1 MKIYDVVSELKGVRL
16 RLPVKQ
22 VLPDDAVISDYEAE
36 LGISFSDDYKFFVKE
51 ASDSIYNGKDALQL
65 TVNRDSSRELA
76 SAVIDAREQ
85 GMPESWIP
93 ICEDNGNYYCLL
105 EDGSIRYWSHD
116 GLSAET
122 WPNLASWIKNV
133 WIDGE

>member
-1 MKIYDVVSELKGVRL
+1 MKIHDAVSELKSVRL

-36 LGISFSDDYKFFVKE
+36 LGVSFPEDYKFFVRE

-65 TVNRDSSRELA
+65 TVDRDSPRELA
-76 SAVIDAREQ
+76 SAVVDAREQ

-116 GLSAET
+116 GPSAET
-122 WPNLASWIKNV
+122 WPDLANWIKNV